1 MIREHDRIEE
11 LMAVSALGAL
21 DGDDVELLARLRAD
35 HGPDCEDCA
44 QIETGFGEVCGRLGL
59 SLDPVAVGDEMADA
73 ILARAKQER
82 PSTTD
87 ELAPRRGQGVA
98 TRWRAL
104 VAVAAAFALVVGG
117 VVVWDVTRSNE
128 QTVVLAGSGPQELS
142 VKLTPGEAGVH
153 ATGTGFGDLSAGR
166 VYELWTIRGGTNTIK
181 VACFT
186 ASGGTVTVDADTS
199 VQVNDT
205 MAVTVEPGCQPT
217 KPTTTPIITA
227 KVS

>member
-11 LMAVSALGAL
+11 LMAVAALGGL

-35 HGPDCEDCA
+35 HGPDCPDCA
-44 QIETGFGEVCGRLGL
+44 QIETGFGEVSGRLGF
-59 SLDPVAVGDEMADA
+59 SLDPVDVGDDMADA
-73 ILARAKQER
+73 ILARAKQEQ

-87 ELAPRRGQGVA
+87 ELAAWRGRGVA

-117 VVVWDVTRSNE
+117 VVVWDVARSHG
-128 QTVVLAGSGPQELS
+128 QTIVLAGSGPQELS
-142 VKLTPGEAGVH
+142 VKLTPGKPGVH
-153 ATGTGFGDLSAGR
+153 ATGTGFADLSAGQ

-186 ASGGTVTVDADTS
+186 ASGGSVTVDADTA

-205 MAVTVEPGCQPT
+205 MAVTVEPGCQPS
-217 KPTTTPIITA
+217 KPTTTPIIAAQVT
-227 KVS
+227 